1 MGWPGARFRPRPR
14 RAVERRGALRGAT
27 AGQGICAIAGI
38 REQRLIWPI
47 GFSQRR
53 LEAAAYQGDHARGRR
68 NPQLCRRAFG
78 PHVAAL
84 SRLGFPR
91 AEAATGQLRALSG
104 RPSRLPRWPRLIRT
118 AAASRKNWAGAATG
132 QRPEPVQREGR
143 DASGRIDSGR
153 GPGRRRCADSRP
165 SSLCGI
171 IAKLRH
177 HIVLC
182 LTVPQQTDLILGPR
196 ASGRSK
202 S

>member
-27 AGQGICAIAGI
+27 AGQGICAIAGS

-53 LEAAAYQGDHARGRR
+53 LEPAAYQGDHARGRR

-104 RPSRLPRWPRLIRT
+104 RTSRLPQWPRLIRT

-132 QRPEPVQREGR
+132 QRAGISALMRRPNLRRLEK
-143 DASGRIDSGR
+143 SGAMSSSGSHATRRWRKEDSNPR
-153 GPGRRRCADSRP
+153 SR
-165 SSLCGI
+165 
-171 IAKLRH
+171 
-177 HIVLC
+177 
-182 LTVPQQTDLILGPR
+182 
-196 ASGRSK
+196 
-202 S
+202 